1 MSSEVK
7 IQNYQQYQAYEND
20 GLELFISKANGEVK
34 ATQSALARMLGMQQ
48 GHLSSVLKR
57 PLLPGSTNPEKS
69 EIVKLQTAD
78 GTIRECTLYSVPT
91 IITLAQRYNKD
102 LAMRFA
108 EMGATVYL
116 YQLAGFKVST
126 DINNKL
132 PVLAE
137 ETYADHLKT
146 AHEALGKLMNIHRFA
161 EDKPG
166 LEAYLELAEKPRKN
180 QLSGKMT
187 LQEMAEY
194 YGIELDA
201 HHSRQLGRSLAG
213 VSRSQEGEEPT
224 TVRKRSTSPSGHAQ
238 SYKVSEYSVDYLPLF
253 GELVKAYGIH

>member
-1 MSSEVK
+1 MNHLTVSDYLEF
-7 IQNYQQYQAYEND
+7 NND
-20 GLELFISKANGEVK
+20 NLELFISRATGEVK
-34 ATQSALARMLGMQQ
+34 STQSGMARMLGMQQ

-57 PLLPGSTNPEKS
+57 PLTTTAISPEKA
-69 EIVKLQTAD
+69 EIVRLPSAN
-78 GTIRECTLYSVPT
+78 GSRECALYSVQT
-91 IITLAQRYNKD
+91 LITLAQRYNKD
-102 LAMRFA
+102 LAMKFA

-116 YQLAGFKVST
+116 YQLAGYKVEAKQPLETVKHLS
-126 DINNKL
+126 
-132 PVLAE
+132 E

-146 AHEALGKLMNIHRFA
+146 AHEALGKLMNIHKFA

-166 LEAYLELAEKPRKN
+166 LEAYLELAEMPKNNN

-187 LQEMAEY
+187 LHEMAEY

-224 TVRKRSTSPSGHAQ
+224 MARKRTKSPSGHAQ

-253 GELVKAYGIH
+253 GELCKAYRLV